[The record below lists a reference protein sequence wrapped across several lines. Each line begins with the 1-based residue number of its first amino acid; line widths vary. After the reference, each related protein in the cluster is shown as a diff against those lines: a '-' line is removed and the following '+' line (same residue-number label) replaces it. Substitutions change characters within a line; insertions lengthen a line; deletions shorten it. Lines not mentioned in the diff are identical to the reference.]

1 MTHFE
6 HIESHYTHGDLLQKI
21 TAGVARLGK
30 TPATITLNELAPVDE
45 FHIGG
50 RKASV
55 ALLDPLGFGPD
66 DHLLDIGCGLGGTAR
81 FVADRY
87 GSRVTGVDLT
97 AEYVATGNVL
107 SQWVGLKERIAL
119 LQANALALDFPKE
132 TFQGAYML
140 HVGMNIQE
148 KTALFTEIYRV
159 LCPGGRLAIYDV
171 MRTGEGELSYPLP
184 WTAGPKL
191 SALEPLE
198 CYEKALHNAGFAIES
213 RTNRHDAAKAFFK
226 HPPSPPAT
234 ERERSTLSAHIIL
247 GEMAPIKIKSLIE
260 NILTG
265 RIAPIE
271 IVALKKGR

>member
-21 TAGVARLGK
+21 TAGVARIGK
-30 TPATITLNELAPVDE
+30 TPATITLDELAPVDE

-50 RKASV
+50 RKASA

-81 FVADRY
+81 FVTNRY
-87 GSRVTGVDLT
+87 GSQVTGVDLT
-97 AEYVATGNVL
+97 AEYVETGNTL
-107 SQWVGLKERIAL
+107 SQWVGLKERITL
-119 LQANALALDFPKE
+119 HQGNALDLDFPNE

-140 HVGMNIQE
+140 HVGMNIQD
-148 KTALFTEIYRV
+148 KAGLFAEIYRV

-171 MRTGEGELSYPLP
+171 MRTGEGELPYPLP
-184 WTAGPKL
+184 WTAGPES
-191 SALEPLE
+191 SALEPLA
-198 CYEKALHNAGFAIES
+198 CYEKALLKAGFAIES
-213 RTNRHDAAKAFFK
+213 RTNRHDSAKAFFK
-226 HPPSPPAT
+226 RPPLPPVTDRKRSP
-234 ERERSTLSAHIIL
+234 LSAHIIL
-247 GEMAPIKIKSLIE
+247 GENAPVKLKSLIK

-271 IVALKKGR
+271 IVALKQGH